1 MQTAT
6 APQVAP
12 ETIEGAFKYPGG
24 ELLFCLF
31 NNEVCIRISEEIL
44 AGHTYP
50 EVSFVSGVRTILDI
64 GANIGAAAVWLGT
77 TYPSATVYALEP
89 GSRQFGLLQQ
99 NASSLPNLRLF
110 PFGLFSSDR
119 NVPLYSGRNDSVES
133 SVCPTGRTAEK
144 SENIALRSASQFL
157 SEQGIDQIDILKL
170 DTEGCEVPILR
181 SLKDFL
187 PGAKLIYVE
196 YHSERDRRLID
207 EILADRHVLWRGNT
221 PLVYRGEFC
230 YLRRDLV
237 PPPKE
242 THTCEILLPLD

>member
-24 ELLFCLF
+24 ELLFRLF

-99 NASSLPNLRLF
+99 NASSLANLRLF
-110 PFGLFSSDR
+110 PFGSFPPIETCRFIRDAMTAWSLRSVRRVGLPRKARTLRFDLPRSFFPSRGSTRSTFSSSIPR
-119 NVPLYSGRNDSVES
+119 AARFPSF
-133 SVCPTGRTAEK
+133 
-144 SENIALRSASQFL
+144 AL
-157 SEQGIDQIDILKL
+157 
-170 DTEGCEVPILR
+170 
-181 SLKDFL
+181 
-187 PGAKLIYVE
+187 
-196 YHSERDRRLID
+196 
-207 EILADRHVLWRGNT
+207 
-221 PLVYRGEFC
+221 
-230 YLRRDLV
+230 
-237 PPPKE
+237 
-242 THTCEILLPLD
+242 